1 MKKLY
6 RVSIWAAGIILALL
20 LIAIVLVKLFFPVE
34 KARQLAIEKGSAALG
49 RDIGIE
55 SVDVSFWGGLGV
67 ELQNVTI
74 ANASGFG
81 EEPMARMAEIDVK
94 LNLLPLLTGEVN
106 IDRLIVSELRAE
118 MVKRPSGE
126 NNFTFAAAERKVPPQ
141 MRGKIK
147 PEAQAAAAT
156 VSFDR
161 LELNNGSIR
170 YQNDS
175 SKVLIDMS
183 NLSLATS
190 LSIPSDSIYR
200 SQGQALVET
209 LLVVMDNDTL
219 PRLTVATRHQAE
231 FDLISK
237 RLTLQQSEFTLN
249 GLTFSTH
256 GSAEFGGGAMKA
268 SFNVQSNQIKAED
281 LLNLVPPERL
291 QAAGEFRASGEF
303 ALDADIVYDDST
315 SDTLQYAGSIELSDA
330 TLSRSD
336 VPGEL
341 QIGNALID
349 FETNT
354 LRLSLR
360 EATFDGKPLRGQVA
374 VDDFEDPRL
383 TGDVAGKFD
392 LALVQPFLKESTARE
407 LSGQLDFHLQ
417 FAGKLADYEKL
428 NLSGQATVSRGR
440 FASPL
445 LPEPVDSLELDLFFD
460 NSTTRINRFMA
471 HSANARIEGTG
482 RIRNMI
488 PYLLLDSAAAAR
500 VAPAIDIETT
510 GQAALSLGNQ
520 YLASDSH
527 PELTGDAT
535 WDMAVSG
542 DVTDLSTLEPSGTI
556 VIRGAT
562 YTDDLLPEPI
572 ERFDADLIVTRDT
585 ITINQLDV
593 KFPSSDLSLTGK
605 LVKPFPNLLPFEGI
619 EYNPYRKPTLDF
631 QLTSHRLNTDKLF
644 PEAVPGAE
652 TAPPADTATVAEQ
665 QPLSPKPPPPVSPV
679 ILPDINGR
687 GTIAVD
693 TLVYSE
699 INFTSIAANVR
710 IQDRKIEVYDAAA
723 VVYEGDI
730 TGTTTIDLTDP
741 TIPAY
746 TGRFQ
751 ATQIQAREFVEQFT
765 PLTDQ
770 FTGRMD
776 FAGNYQATGTDKQ
789 QLKET
794 LELNADL
801 NLRDGQLEASD
812 KTYEAMNNIARRVGG
827 SLNRTQHFKD
837 LTTDIKVE
845 NGKVRADRLKTSLGD
860 VGDLLLDGH
869 YGFDGSLDYQGN
881 ILLSRNWSDK
891 VGESLKDILPKGGVL
906 GNLADILSGGS
917 TERLK
922 LPVFITGTVDNPSF
936 GVDLESLGQG
946 AAGNL
951 LQDLLKKD

>member
-6 RVSIWAAGIILALL
+6 RILIWAAGVILALL
-20 LIAIVLVKLFFPVE
+20 LIAIILVKLFFPVE
-34 KARQLAIEKGSAALG
+34 KARQLAIEKGSAAIG

-74 ANASGFG
+74 ANVPGFG
-81 EEPMARMAEIDVK
+81 EEPMARIAEIDVK

-106 IDRLIVSELRAE
+106 IDRLIVNELRAE

-126 NNFTFAAAERKVPPQ
+126 NNFTFAAAEKKVPPQ
-141 MRGKIK
+141 MRGKVK

-161 LELNNGSIR
+161 LEINNGNVR

-175 SKVLIDMS
+175 SNLLVDMN
-183 NLSLATS
+183 NLSLSTS

-200 SQGQALVET
+200 SQGQALIET
-209 LLVVMDNDTL
+209 LLVVMDTDTL
-219 PRLTVATRHQAE
+219 PLLTVATRHQAE
-231 FDLISK
+231 FDLINK

-256 GSAEFGGGAMKA
+256 GSADFGGEAMKA
-268 SFNVQSNQIKAED
+268 NFNVQSSQIKAED
-281 LLNLVPPERL
+281 LLNLLPPERL
-291 QAAGEFRASGEF
+291 QAAGEFHASGEF
-303 ALDADIVYDDST
+303 SLDADIVYDDST
-315 SDTLQYAGSIELSDA
+315 PDTLQYAGSIELSNA

-341 QIGNALID
+341 EVGNALID

-360 EATFDGKPLRGQVA
+360 EATFDSKPLRGQVT
-374 VDDFEDPRL
+374 VEDFDDPRL

-392 LALVQPFLKESTARE
+392 LALLQPFLKESTARE
-407 LSGQLDFHLQ
+407 LSGQLDFDLQ

-428 NLSGQATVSRGR
+428 DLSGQATVSNGT
-440 FASPL
+440 FASPM
-445 LPEPVDSLELDLFFD
+445 LPESIDSLEFDLFFD
-460 NSTTRINRFMA
+460 NSTTRINRFLA
-471 HSANARIEGTG
+471 RTANARIEASG
-482 RIRNMI
+482 RIQNMI

-500 VAPAIDIETT
+500 VAPGIDIKTS
-510 GQAALSLGNQ
+510 GQADLSLGNQ
-520 YLASDSH
+520 YLAGDSH

-572 ERFDADLIVTRDT
+572 KRFDADLIVTRDT

-593 KFPSSDLSLTGK
+593 EFPSSDLSLTGK
-605 LVKPFPNLLPFEGI
+605 LAKPFPNLLPFEGI

-631 QLTSHRLNTDKLF
+631 QLTSHRFNTDKLF

-652 TAPPADTATVAEQ
+652 PAPPADTAIVAEQ
-665 QPLSPKPPPPVSPV
+665 PASAKTPPAVSPV

-699 INFTSIAANVR
+699 INFTNIAANVR
-710 IQDRKIEVYDAAA
+710 IQDRKIEVYDASA
-723 VVYEGDI
+723 VVYEGGV
-730 TGTTTIDLTDP
+730 TGTTTIDLNDP
-741 TIPAY
+741 TVPVY
-746 TGRFQ
+746 TGRFE
-751 ATQIQAREFVEQFT
+751 ATQIQARPFVKQFT

-776 FAGNYQATGTDKQ
+776 FTGNYQATGTDKQ

-794 LELNADL
+794 LELNA
-801 NLRDGQLEASD
+801 NLSIRNGQFEASD
-812 KTYEAMNNIARRVGG
+812 MTYKVINSVANTLGEK
-827 SLNRTQHFKD
+827 LDRTQNFKD
-837 LTTDIKVE
+837 LITQVTVE
-845 NGKVRADRLKTSLGD
+845 DGKVKADRLKTSLGNI
-860 VGDLLLDGH
+860 GDLTLDGY
-869 YGFDGSLDYQGN
+869 YGFDGKLDYSGR
-881 ILLSRNWSDK
+881 ILLSRDWSK
-891 VGESLKDILPKGGVL
+891 KLLSKNNLLGG
-906 GNLADILSGGS
+906 LADMLSGGS
-917 TERLK
+917 AERIK
-922 LPVFITGTVDNPSF
+922 LPLAITGSIDDPSI
-936 GVDLESLGQG
+936 GVDLKSLGQG
-946 AAGNL
+946 AAEDMLKG
-951 LQDLLKKD
+951 LLKKKN